1 MTSSSEIFGSH
12 VLSLD
17 LMKKRLPKA
26 TYHALIQTIEG
37 DKPLEMT
44 HADAI
49 AHAMMEWAS
58 EKGVTHYTHWFQPM
72 GGLTAQKH
80 DAFLSL
86 DSQMKPIE
94 RFSGSQLI
102 QSEPDASSFPS
113 GGMRSTFE
121 ARGYT
126 AWDPSSPVFIMT
138 HGEVSFLCIPSVFF
152 TYTGH
157 AMDKKTPLL
166 RSLKGLNSAARH
178 AFSLLTGQDEKIVT
192 TIGHEQEYFLI
203 DRAYYEQRPDLL
215 MAGRTL
221 LGARPAKGQQMEDHY
236 FGSIKDKVL
245 EFMQEVE
252 TRLYRLGVPCKTRH
266 NEVAPHQFEMAPI
279 FQDANM
285 SADANQIIMEVLKKT
300 AIEFGL
306 AVLLHEKPFAEVN
319 GSGKHINWSLA
330 TVNGRNLLE
339 PGSEP
344 HSNLVFIYFLVAV
357 VNAIHKRG
365 AVLRST
371 IANAG
376 NEHRLGANEAPPAIM
391 SVFLGS
397 SLTKLLNEI
406 ESAENLTQEV
416 ADSIDLGLTELIEI
430 MVDTTDRN
438 RTSPFAFTGN
448 KFEFRAVGSS
458 QSISFPIAMLNGA
471 MTESLDEMNA
481 ELEKLETI
489 DEKNLFAMLRPFISR
504 SNPIRFEGNNYSE
517 EWAKEAES
525 RGLPNLRTTPD
536 AHAVWEDK
544 DIQQFVIN
552 SGILSAIELEAR
564 YNINLEHYSKH
575 MAIEGNTML
584 SMIDN
589 HVLPAAFRYQN
600 EVAGSLQTLKMT
612 VDELGLDGLD
622 KSLESQI
629 AYLKQFSTQIGLLLD
644 SRNHLEAELHKA
656 EQAESCM
663 AEARCFSDVVRPAM
677 EQVRQ
682 HSDAIESL
690 IDAELWTL
698 PTYHQLLFLMD

>member
-26 TYHALIQTIEG
+26 TFHALIQTIDG
-37 DKPLEMT
+37 GTPLDLN

-80 DAFLSL
+80 DSFFSF
-86 DSQMKPIE
+86 DSQKMPIE

-138 HGEVSFLCIPSVFF
+138 HGKVSFLCIPSVFF

-166 RSLKGLNSAARH
+166 RSQKGLNRAAGK
-178 AFSLLTGQDEKIVT
+178 ALQILTGEVDKTHATV
-192 TIGHEQEYFLI
+192 GHEQEYFLV
-203 DRAYYEQRPDLL
+203 DREYYEQRPDLL

-245 EFMQEVE
+245 EFMEEFE
-252 TRLYRLGVPCKTRH
+252 TKLYRLGVPCKTRH

-279 FQDANM
+279 FQDANL
-285 SADANQIIMEVLKKT
+285 SADSNQVIMEVLKKT
-300 AIEFGL
+300 AAEFGM
-306 AVLLHEKPFAEVN
+306 AALLHEKPFAEVN

-330 TVNGRNLLE
+330 TVSGKNLLE
-339 PGSEP
+339 PGQSP
-344 HSNLVFIYFLVAV
+344 HSNLVFLYFLVAV

-365 AVLRST
+365 KVLRST
-371 IANAG
+371 IAHAG
-376 NEHRLGANEAPPAIM
+376 NDHRLGANEAPPAIM

-397 SLTKLLNEI
+397 TLTDILDKI
-406 ESAENLTQEV
+406 ESAENLTQAV
-416 ADSIDLGLTELIEI
+416 ADSIDLGLAELPKIL
-430 MVDTTDRN
+430 VDTTDRN

-448 KFEFRAVGSS
+448 KFEFRACGSS
-458 QSISFPIAMLNGA
+458 QSISFPVAILNAA
-471 MTESLDEMNA
+471 MTESLNEMNA
-481 ELEKLETI
+481 ELEKLEEINT
-489 DEKNLFAMLRPFISR
+489 KTLFEMLRPFISR
-504 SNPIRFEGNNYSE
+504 SKPIRFEGNNYSE
-517 EWAKEAES
+517 DWAKEAEQ
-525 RGLPNLRTTPD
+525 RGLPNLKTTPE
-536 AHAVWEDK
+536 AHAVWEDENVK
-544 DIQQFVIN
+544 KFAVDAGLLNIF
-552 SGILSAIELEAR
+552 ELEAR
-564 YNINLEHYSKH
+564 YNINLEHYSKT
-575 MAIEGNTML
+575 IEIEANTLMRL
-584 SMIDN
+584 VDN
-589 HVLPAAFRYQN
+589 HVLPAGFRYQS
-600 EVAGSLQTLKMT
+600 EVGNSLQTLKMSI
-612 VDELGLDGLD
+612 DDLALEGLDSSLLKQADYLKNLAAKVGAL
-622 KSLESQI
+622 LESRGVLETE
-629 AYLKQFSTQIGLLLD
+629 LK
-644 SRNHLEAELHKA
+644 KA
-656 EQAESCM
+656 KAIEGTM
-663 AEARCFSDVVRPAM
+663 DEARFYADTVRPTMDVVR
-677 EQVRQ
+677 EQADCLEEMV
-682 HSDAIESL
+682 
-690 IDAELWTL
+690 DAELWTL
-698 PTYHQLLFLMD
+698 PTYHQLLFLMK